1 MDWEFITEHASEFIR
16 AGILTLKIG
25 SIGIILSIIVGI
37 IGSWILYENFKFF
50 KSIIVAYIE
59 LSRNTPLLV
68 QLFFLYFG
76 LPKIGLKFSPEICG
90 IIGLTFLGG
99 SYMIETFRSALETID
114 KIQKESAMSLGLN
127 KWQTMRYVIL
137 PQSFVIS
144 LPGITANIIFLLKE
158 TSVFSAIA
166 LVDMMFITKDLI
178 GLYYKTEESLF
189 MLVIGYLI
197 ILLPLSLFGVYL
209 ERRLKYVGYSN

>member
-1 MDWEFITEHASEFIR
+1 MDWEFITEHTSEFIH

-25 SIGIILSIIVGI
+25 SIGIVLSIIVGI

-50 KSIIVAYIE
+50 KSIVICYIE

-189 MLVIGYLI
+189 MLVLGYLI

>member
-1 MDWEFITEHASEFIR
+1 MDWEFITEHTSEFIH

-25 SIGIILSIIVGI
+25 SIGIVLSIIVGI

-50 KSIIVAYIE
+50 KSIVICYIE

-99 SYMIETFRSALETID
+99 SYMIETFRSALDTID

-189 MLVIGYLI
+189 MLVVGYLI

>member
-1 MDWEFITEHASEFIR
+1 MDWEFITEHTSEFIH

-25 SIGIILSIIVGI
+25 STGIVLSIIVGI

-50 KSIIVAYIE
+50 KSIVICYIE

-189 MLVIGYLI
+189 MLVLGYLI

>member
-1 MDWEFITEHASEFIR
+1 MDWEFITEHTSEFIR

-90 IIGLTFLGG
+90 IIGLTLLGG

-189 MLVIGYLI
+189 MLVVGYLI

>member
-1 MDWEFITEHASEFIR
+1 MDWEFITEHTSEFIH

-25 SIGIILSIIVGI
+25 SIGIVLSIIVGI

-50 KSIIVAYIE
+50 KSIVISYIE

-114 KIQKESAMSLGLN
+114 KIQKESAISLGLN

-189 MLVIGYLI
+189 MLVVGYLI